1 MKIFLIGFLI
11 FSILVFI
18 FQACIIMST
27 QKTETQAYKVVR
39 KEKDLEI
46 RFYPEVTMATI
57 TSSAKSY
64 KELGSTGFR
73 KLAGYIFGGNDQDQQ
88 IAMTAP
94 VHMEMKDSAASMSFV
109 MPAKFSK
116 DNLPTPQNSEVVIH
130 TAAPEHVAVITFGGF
145 ASETDIQIQ
154 TEKLR
159 SALDAHSIPYHGNFR
174 FLGYNPPYQLAD
186 RKNEIIVS
194 VDWNAD

>member
-1 MKIFLIGFLI
+1 MVGFLI
-11 FSILVFI
+11 LIVLLFVI
-18 FQACIIMST
+18 QACIIMST
-27 QKTETQAYKVVR
+27 QKTETQAYKVVK

-46 RFYPEVTMATI
+46 RYYPEVTMATI

-73 KLAGYIFGGNDQDQQ
+73 QLAGYIFGGNDQDQQ

-109 MPAKFSK
+109 MPAKYNK
-116 DNLPTPQNSEVVIH
+116 DNLPTPKNTAVMIE
-130 TAAPEHVAVITFGGF
+130 TAAAEHVAVLTFGGF
-145 ASETDIQIQ
+145 ASEADIQIQ

-159 SALDAHSIPYHGNFR
+159 SALEAHAIPYHGNFR
-174 FLGYNPPYQLAD
+174 YLGYNPPYQLAG

-194 VDWNAD
+194 VDWKVE

>member
-1 MKIFLIGFLI
+1 
-11 FSILVFI
+11 
-18 FQACIIMST
+18 MST
-27 QKTETQAYKVVR
+27 QKTETQAYKVVK

-57 TSSAKSY
+57 TSPAKSY

-73 KLAGYIFGGNDQDQQ
+73 QLAGYIFGGNDQDQQ

-109 MPAKFSK
+109 MPAKYNK
-116 DNLPTPQNSEVVIH
+116 DNLPKPKNADVLIQ
-130 TAAPEHVAVITFGGF
+130 TAGPEHVAVITFGGF
-145 ASETDIQIQ
+145 ASEADIQTQ
-154 TEKLR
+154 AEKLR
-159 SALDAHSIPYHGNFR
+159 SALEAHAIPYHGNFR

-194 VDWNAD
+194 VDWTVD